1 MPLFSF
7 TTDLLR
13 YFVHKL
19 LKILKL
25 LIIEDER
32 ALNQSIVEYLA
43 AADYICEP
51 VYTYKDALEKIE
63 GHDYDCIIL
72 DIMLPGGSGMQLLQY
87 LKKNRK
93 SEAVIIIS
101 AKDALEDR
109 IQGLQTGADDYLVK
123 PFHLSELSVRIAA
136 ILRRKNF
143 NGQPIIIAGDIQ
155 VDTIG
160 KEVLVNSQPIA
171 LTLKEYQLLVFFM
184 VNRNKVLSKNSIVEH
199 LWGDD
204 MDFVAN
210 HDFIYTHIKN
220 LRKKV
225 VAAGGEDCIRSV
237 YGVGYKMQ
245 VP

>member
-1 MPLFSF
+1 M
-7 TTDLLR
+7 
-13 YFVHKL
+13 
-19 LKILKL
+19 
-25 LIIEDER
+25 
-32 ALNQSIVEYLA
+32 
-43 AADYICEP
+43 
-51 VYTYKDALEKIE
+51 
-63 GHDYDCIIL
+63 
-72 DIMLPGGSGMQLLQY
+72 
-87 LKKNRK
+87 
-93 SEAVIIIS
+93 
-101 AKDALEDR
+101 
-109 IQGLQTGADDYLVK
+109 
-123 PFHLSELSVRIAA
+123 RIAA

-160 KEVLVNSQPIA
+160 KEVLVNGQPIA

-220 LRKKV
+220 LRKKIV
-225 VAAGGEDCIRSV
+225 GAGGEDCIRSV

>member
-1 MPLFSF
+1 M
-7 TTDLLR
+7 
-13 YFVHKL
+13 
-19 LKILKL
+19 KL

-32 ALNQSIVEYLA
+32 PLNQSMVEYLTA
-43 AADYICEP
+43 ANYICEA
-51 VYTYKDALEKIE
+51 VYTYKEALEKIE
-63 GHDYDCIIL
+63 GYDYDCVIL

-101 AKDALEDR
+101 AKGALEDK
-109 IQGLQTGADDYLVK
+109 IEGLQTGADDYLVK
-123 PFHLSELSVRIAA
+123 PFHLSELSVRVAA
-136 ILRRKNF
+136 ILRRKNYS
-143 NGQPIIIAGDIQ
+143 GQPVIMAGDIE
-155 VDTIG
+155 VDTNG
-160 KEVLVNSQPIA
+160 KEVLVNSKPVA
-171 LTLKEYQLLVFFM
+171 LTLKEYQLLLFFI

-220 LRKKV
+220 LRKKI
-225 VAAGGEDCIRSV
+225 VAAGGNDCIRSV

-245 VP
+245 V